1 MIRRLNAYNAEAKSS
16 FSFKNQALNF
26 YFIFENENI
35 LILKYI
41 QKYFNFSCEG
51 SMIPA

>member
-1 MIRRLNAYNAEAKSS
+1 MLLYNPMIKRLKAYNAEAKSS

-35 LILKYI
+35 LILK
-41 QKYFNFSCEG
+41 
-51 SMIPA
+51 